1 MAWNQFLKK
10 IRMYVKPKY
19 LLKSRIRRCRCC
31 GKIAPII
38 QFGVDDEMRRCLFC
52 RANGRYEYISEAIDE
67 LGKLEG
73 KIIFELDDN
82 SPLRKKLKK
91 YGKNYIRSF
100 YSEKIPFGTVLEDG
114 TRNEDIQHLSFSDN
128 SIDLMISSDV
138 LEHVVDINAAFEEM
152 KRVLK
157 PGGKHIFSIPM
168 YDGMTRQRAS
178 IEDGRIK
185 YILPKHYHCDP
196 AKDGN
201 GFILVFWDYGKDF
214 ATRFSDDRM
223 RISIAKGP
231 FGPDGKIVWCAE
243 KL

>member
-1 MAWNQFLKK
+1 M
-10 IRMYVKPKY
+10 
-19 LLKSRIRRCRCC
+19 
-31 GKIAPII
+31 
-38 QFGVDDEMRRCLFC
+38 
-52 RANGRYEYISEAIDE
+52 
-67 LGKLEG
+67 
-73 KIIFELDDN
+73 DDN
-82 SPLRKKLKK
+82 SPLRKKLKR

>member
-1 MAWNQFLKK
+1 M
-10 IRMYVKPKY
+10 
-19 LLKSRIRRCRCC
+19 
-31 GKIAPII
+31 
-38 QFGVDDEMRRCLFC
+38 
-52 RANGRYEYISEAIDE
+52 
-67 LGKLEG
+67 
-73 KIIFELDDN
+73 DDN

-185 YILPKHYHCDP
+185 YILPEHYHCDP

>member
-1 MAWNQFLKK
+1 
-10 IRMYVKPKY
+10 
-19 LLKSRIRRCRCC
+19 
-31 GKIAPII
+31 
-38 QFGVDDEMRRCLFC
+38 
-52 RANGRYEYISEAIDE
+52 
-67 LGKLEG
+67 
-73 KIIFELDDN
+73 
-82 SPLRKKLKK
+82 
-91 YGKNYIRSF
+91 
-100 YSEKIPFGTVLEDG
+100 
-114 TRNEDIQHLSFSDN
+114 
-128 SIDLMISSDV
+128 
-138 LEHVVDINAAFEEM
+138 M

-168 YDGMTRQRAS
+168 YDGMTR
-178 IEDGRIK
+178 

>member
-1 MAWNQFLKK
+1 MIAKEGIVDEIINKETLEDIYEMDFD
-10 IRMYVKPKY
+10 VK
-19 LLKSRIRRCRCC
+19 
-31 GKIAPII
+31 
-38 QFGVDDEMRRCLFC
+38 D
-52 RANGRYEYISEAIDE
+52 ID
-67 LGKLEG
+67 G
-73 KIIFELDDN
+73 
-82 SPLRKKLKK
+82 KKLKK
-91 YGKNYIRSF
+91 YKKNYKRSF